1 MQSDMRELLRIAA
14 PTAAV
19 GAVAMLIGGL
29 LAGSD
34 GAIGAAVGC
43 AVVIVFMALG
53 MLALQWVAR
62 AMPQLFQGM
71 GLMIYSAQL
80 VLLLIFILS
89 IRNTSLFDLQ
99 VFALSLV
106 AAVIT
111 WITAQT
117 VRHARSK
124 TPYVD
129 PVADVSGR
137 RDGGAG
143 AGRDQ

>member
-1 MQSDMRELLRIAA
+1 MQSDMRELLRIAT

-19 GAVAMLIGGL
+19 GAIATLVGGL
-29 LAGSD
+29 LAGGE

-43 AVVIVFMALG
+43 VVVIVFMALG
-53 MLALQWVAR
+53 LLALNWVGKT
-62 AMPQLFQGM
+62 MPHLFQGM

-111 WITAQT
+111 WITTQA
-117 VRHARSK
+117 VLHSRSK
-124 TPYVD
+124 TLYVD
-129 PVADVSGR
+129 PDADTRKRPGGPGGD
-137 RDGGAG
+137 RDE
-143 AGRDQ
+143 

>member
-19 GAVAMLIGGL
+19 GAIAMLVGGL
-29 LAGSD
+29 VAGGE

-43 AVVIVFMALG
+43 VVVLVFMALG
-53 MLALQWVAR
+53 QLALQWVAKT
-62 AMPQLFQGM
+62 MPQLFQGM

-80 VLLLIFILS
+80 VLLLVFILS

-111 WITAQT
+111 WITTQA
-117 VRHARSK
+117 VLHARSK
-124 TPYVD
+124 TLYVD
-129 PVADVSGR
+129 PDADTR
-137 RDGGAG
+137 NRPGGAG
-143 AGRDQ
+143 GDRDE